1 MIPINDTLEKF
12 LLDYGT
18 DTPKLFPELDSDSK
32 RQKVRK
38 HIQKVLKEAEYPY
51 KRVGCHTFRHTFA
64 SHLVINGASI
74 YDVQKLLGHKSIIM
88 TQVYAHLSENAT
100 RRAVDLIDFN
110 PKNVTISDIRSTVI
124 KSKSREK

>member
-1 MIPINDTLEKF
+1 MPPSPLEKH

-18 DTPKLFPELDSDSK
+18 DTPKLFPGLDTDGK

-38 HIQKVLKEAEYPY
+38 HIQSVLRDAGYEW
-51 KRVGCHTFRHTFA
+51 KRAGCHTFRHTFA

-100 RRAVDLIDFN
+100 RRAVDLIDFT
-110 PKNVTISDIRSTVI
+110 PKNVTKSSISSVLEDKKMT
-124 KSKSREK
+124 

>member
-1 MIPINDTLEKF
+1 MIPINVTLEEF

-18 DTPKLFPELDSDSK
+18 DTDMLFPELDSDSK

-38 HIQKVLKEAEYPY
+38 HIQRVLKEAEYDY

-74 YDVQKLLGHKSIIM
+74 YDVQKLLGHKSIMM
-88 TQVYAHLSENAT
+88 TQVYAHLSDNAT
-100 RRAVDLIDFN
+100 RRAVDLLEF
-110 PKNVTISDIRSTVI
+110 KSISEKENSMI
-124 KSKSREK
+124 KLLS